1 MQRPPR
7 RQGVLPLADR
17 LISTINNIY
26 SFSCDGYIQ
35 GYYADPEA
43 ECQTFHIC
51 ANLEL
56 TGDLTKY
63 GLLFIVYIYL

>member
-1 MQRPPR
+1 M
-7 RQGVLPLADR
+7 LDIYIYLDIST
-17 LISTINNIY
+17 ISTINNIY

-63 GLLFIVYIYL
+63 GLHLWLDII